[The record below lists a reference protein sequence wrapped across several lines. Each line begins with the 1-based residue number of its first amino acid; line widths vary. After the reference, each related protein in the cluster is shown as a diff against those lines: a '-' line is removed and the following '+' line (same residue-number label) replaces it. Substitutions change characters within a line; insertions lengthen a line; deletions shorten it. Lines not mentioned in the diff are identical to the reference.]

1 MSPERDRAQPGPVE
15 AATYV
20 AFSRTWEAA
29 SRISPVPKPRLQQ
42 RVLEYFRWLCRRIDP
57 AVVLEIGAH
66 EASFSRWAREALPNA
81 RVQAFEA
88 NPHVHAKYV
97 DEVSAAGVDYRNL
110 AVGPVTGE
118 LELNLPLEIAGQP
131 RTLDSHMASLAMHRE
146 SGDSVTVTVPSVR
159 LDDHI
164 DLVDDQR
171 AVAWIDVEGAN
182 DAVLQSGPGVL
193 DRLDAVHIEV
203 EGKPTWEGQWLDT
216 DVAHHLAGH
225 GLVPVARDLQKP
237 YQYNVIYV
245 RSRLVRQ
252 PKVMRKAAEILQ
264 RD

>member
-1 MSPERDRAQPGPVE
+1 MSTERDPARPGPVE

-20 AFSRTWEAA
+20 AFSRTWEAS
-29 SRISPVPKPRLQQ
+29 SRLSPVGKPRLQK
-42 RVLEYFRWLCRRIDP
+42 RVLEYFRWLCRLIEP

-66 EASFSRWAREALPNA
+66 EASFSRWARTALPDA

-88 NPHVHAKYV
+88 NPHVHAKYAE
-97 DEVSAAGVDYRNL
+97 EVTAAGVDYRNL

-118 LELNLPLEIAGQP
+118 LELNLPLEIAGRP
-131 RTLDSHMASLAMHRE
+131 RTLDSRMASIAVHRE
-146 SGDSVTVTVPSVR
+146 TGDSVTVTVPSVR
-159 LDDHI
+159 LDDHVE
-164 DLVDDQR
+164 LGADDR

-182 DAVLQSGPGVL
+182 DAVLRSGPGLL

-203 EGKPTWEGQWLDT
+203 EGSPTWEGQWLDT

-245 RSRLVRQ
+245 RSALVLE
-252 PKVMRKAAEILQ
+252 PKVMRRAAAILQ

>member
-1 MSPERDRAQPGPVE
+1 MSSERDRARSGPVDV
-15 AATYV
+15 ATYV
-20 AFSRTWEAA
+20 AFSRTWEAS
-29 SRISPVPKPRLQQ
+29 SRMSPVGKPRLQQ
-42 RVLEYFRWLCRRIDP
+42 RFLDYFRWLCRLIEP

-66 EASFSRWAREALPNA
+66 EAAFSQWARTALPDA

-88 NPHVHAKYV
+88 NPHVHAKYA
-97 DEVSAAGVDYRNL
+97 DEVTAAGVDYRNL

-131 RTLDSHMASLAMHRE
+131 RTLDSRMASIAVHRE
-146 SGDSVTVTVPSVR
+146 TGDSVTVTVPSVR
-159 LDDHI
+159 LDDHVE
-164 DLVDDQR
+164 LGADDR

-182 DAVLQSGPGVL
+182 DAVLRSGPGVL
-193 DRLDAVHIEV
+193 DRLDAMHIEV
-203 EGKPTWEGQWLDT
+203 EGSPTWEGQWLDT

-245 RSRLVRQ
+245 RSALILE
-252 PKVMRKAAEILQ
+252 PKVMRRAAAILQ